1 MSRSDNELLE
11 LCMSNNLSLVA
22 LQETINTLGPRV
34 SSQQMQS
41 QLCFHHACRNK
52 KVTLEIV
59 QLLYSIWPGALRLGD
74 DEGCRPIHNLCRNRD
89 LDDTA
94 SFEILRFMLNIDPTL
109 SRELDGQG
117 CLPVYFAVMNK
128 STAFCKELID
138 GYPESLRIDP
148 GDGRLPIHFACAY
161 GNRDDTADTI
171 QYMLELDSE
180 LINEEDSD
188 GLLPIHRAARSGMT
202 KSIELLLKFDP
213 DATSKEVNDG
223 GQQLSLHL
231 VCGGYTP
238 NLSKVQLLYDIY
250 PEAILARDRYGDT
263 PLDLARADG
272 NQSAIE
278 FLQTQLVYARQA
290 QDVTAMA
297 TGDENGWLPLHHAL
311 KDDAPL
317 GSIKLLVMSNPAAM
331 QVSDQNGVNPVHIA
345 CKFSSV
351 KLVKYLVVL
360 AGDTLNNVDANKDS
374 PLHYACR
381 GGNLNV
387 VKHLLEANVP
397 SVSERN
403 NDNKLA
409 IHLLLE
415 CVENTLDRDCLE
427 YVETVWQL
435 LLANPEVVRD
445 FTPH

>member
-1 MSRSDNELLE
+1 
-11 LCMSNNLSLVA
+11 
-22 LQETINTLGPRV
+22 
-34 SSQQMQS
+34 
-41 QLCFHHACRNK
+41 
-52 KVTLEIV
+52 
-59 QLLYSIWPGALRLGD
+59 
-74 DEGCRPIHNLCRNRD
+74 
-89 LDDTA
+89 
-94 SFEILRFMLNIDPTL
+94 
-109 SRELDGQG
+109 
-117 CLPVYFAVMNK
+117 
-128 STAFCKELID
+128 
-138 GYPESLRIDP
+138 
-148 GDGRLPIHFACAY
+148 
-161 GNRDDTADTI
+161 
-171 QYMLELDSE
+171 
-180 LINEEDSD
+180 
-188 GLLPIHRAARSGMT
+188 
-202 KSIELLLKFDP
+202 
-213 DATSKEVNDG
+213 
-223 GQQLSLHL
+223 
-231 VCGGYTP
+231 
-238 NLSKVQLLYDIY
+238 
-250 PEAILARDRYGDT
+250 
-263 PLDLARADG
+263 
-272 NQSAIE
+272 
-278 FLQTQLVYARQA
+278 
-290 QDVTAMA
+290 
-297 TGDENGWLPLHHAL
+297 
-311 KDDAPL
+311 
-317 GSIKLLVMSNPAAM
+317 M